1 MECRATSGWPCVHCL
16 SRKCR
21 EQNHRARTLLLRAAQ
36 LRMARKENTMSMN
49 WGSRFRLLVT
59 GSRKYLKAGWLVTA
73 GIVALYVG
81 AIRPTEHERDIA
93 SERATGLA
101 AATVDDMKPMALWHQ
116 TRILPNLM
124 ASRARVAGVVGGIPG
139 GISAHAPRMM
149 AFSMAPSAP
158 SPSQEDLADRK
169 MIRTSSLEMVVQR
182 PTEVGEKI
190 RALAEREGG
199 FLVSSEMRGEQDAT
213 GGSLTI
219 RVPAARFEEVRAEIR
234 KLGLRVESETI
245 EAQDATRQ
253 YVDQDANLRNLRAE
267 EAQYLRVL
275 KQAQTVKDTLEVSEK
290 LSDVRGQIEQ
300 HQAEFNALSKQV
312 ETVALTVS
320 LRAEAEARVFGLNWR
335 PLYQMKMALRDG
347 LDGVADYASS
357 MTAFLFY
364 LPAVLLW
371 LGTIL
376 VGAGLG
382 WNVLRWAG
390 RRVFGWGR

>member
-1 MECRATSGWPCVHCL
+1 
-16 SRKCR
+16 
-21 EQNHRARTLLLRAAQ
+21 
-36 LRMARKENTMSMN
+36 MSMN
-49 WGSRFRLLVT
+49 WGSRFRFLVT

-116 TRILPNLM
+116 IRILPNLM

-253 YVDQDANLRNLRAE
+253 YVDQEANLRNLRAE

-312 ETVALTVS
+312 ETVAITVS

-335 PLYQMKMALRDG
+335 PLYRMKMAMRDG

-390 RRVFGWGR
+390 RRVFGGGRTAEVIAQNG